1 MNISRLFFEDSTVK
15 RTNYFTGETVTIDEN
30 VDNCIFLKT
39 GLLLYLVKNDS
50 FAHCFNIATLE
61 SCVINPGA
69 DFINTL
75 RITEGVSMSML
86 YNENENILTLCF
98 KNRKRR

>member
-1 MNISRLFFEDSTVK
+1 
-15 RTNYFTGETVTIDEN
+15 
-30 VDNCIFLKT
+30 
-39 GLLLYLVKNDS
+39 
-50 FAHCFNIATLE
+50 
-61 SCVINPGA
+61 VINPGA

-98 KNRKRR
+98 KKSEETLKETDSGFYEKVFSNVSAIKNN